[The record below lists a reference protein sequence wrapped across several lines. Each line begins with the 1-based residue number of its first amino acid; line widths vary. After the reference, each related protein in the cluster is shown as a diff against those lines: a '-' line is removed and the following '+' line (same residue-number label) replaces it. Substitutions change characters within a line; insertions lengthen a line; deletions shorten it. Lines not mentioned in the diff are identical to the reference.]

1 MGKHFIL
8 LVLTNS
14 NKIKMTFKN
23 SFYILLLILILI
35 GCSSKTTTSEIT
47 DNTLQP
53 VDLSTYFSIDFDAL
67 PNYANQDIPNYIT
80 KDNTPTSNPITND
93 GAVLGRVLFYDTNL
107 SVDNT
112 VACASCHIQ
121 SEAFGDSN
129 RASIGINGSTSRHSM
144 RLVNNR
150 FANGN
155 AFFWDKR
162 AATLEAQTTQPIR
175 DHIEMGFSGE
185 NGDMSF
191 EDLITKLENIPYYPV
206 LFSRSFG
213 TETIS
218 EHRVQQALA
227 QFVRSIQSFDSKYD
241 QGRSLVGNNNQ
252 PFPNFSTLENTGKN
266 LYNQPPIFN
275 TNGMRI
281 NGGVGCA
288 GCHQAPE
295 FDVDPNTLNNGVIGT
310 IDALGTDLTNTR
322 APSLR
327 DLVKQNG
334 DTNGGFMHNGAFEQ
348 LIDVLNHYNIIDD
361 TGNNNLDPRLRPGG
375 NPQHLNMTV
384 NEKNALIAFMET
396 LSGADVY
403 TNPKWSTPF
412 ID

>member
-1 MGKHFIL
+1 
-8 LVLTNS
+8 
-14 NKIKMTFKN
+14 MTFKN

-80 KDNTPTSNPITND
+80 KDNTPASNPITND

>member
-1 MGKHFIL
+1 
-8 LVLTNS
+8 
-14 NKIKMTFKN
+14 MTLKN
-23 SFYILLLILILI
+23 SFYILLLFLILL
-35 GCSSKTTTSEIT
+35 GCSSNTTTSEVT

-80 KDNTPTSNPITND
+80 KDNTPASNPITND

-107 SVDNT
+107 SADNT

-206 LFSRSFG
+206 LFSRAFG

-218 EHRVQQALA
+218 EHRIQQALA

-266 LYNQPPIFN
+266 LYNQPPVFN

-310 IDALGTDLTNTR
+310 INALGTDLSNTR

-334 DTNGGFMHNGAFEQ
+334 DTKGGFMHNAAFEQ

-403 TNPKWSTPF
+403 TNSKWSSPF

>member
-80 KDNTPTSNPITND
+80 KDNTPASNPITND

-191 EDLITKLENIPYYPV
+191 EDLITKL
-206 LFSRSFG
+206 
-213 TETIS
+213 
-218 EHRVQQALA
+218 
-227 QFVRSIQSFDSKYD
+227 
-241 QGRSLVGNNNQ
+241 
-252 PFPNFSTLENTGKN
+252 
-266 LYNQPPIFN
+266 
-275 TNGMRI
+275 
-281 NGGVGCA
+281 
-288 GCHQAPE
+288 
-295 FDVDPNTLNNGVIGT
+295 
-310 IDALGTDLTNTR
+310 
-322 APSLR
+322 
-327 DLVKQNG
+327 
-334 DTNGGFMHNGAFEQ
+334 
-348 LIDVLNHYNIIDD
+348 
-361 TGNNNLDPRLRPGG
+361 
-375 NPQHLNMTV
+375 
-384 NEKNALIAFMET
+384 
-396 LSGADVY
+396 
-403 TNPKWSTPF
+403 
-412 ID
+412 